1 MKFVHSSL
9 LLFSVVAVL
18 VQGQSVV
25 VSSKAIFTGVDH
37 SDPNASPIDIYRRR
51 NNHATATAS
60 ILETISEQAGFQPK
74 EHGLYTT
81 NDPFLAFKTN
91 VKEFE
96 LFNPMGSQTLH
107 MRVYGGLEE
116 LKKEITGRY
125 FPITRIGREPP
136 SRARLMASALLEQI
150 PSTADQSL
158 SGTWSLAVVALHTED
173 DNYTR
178 VDISWVDVYIHVNED
193 GSVAIPPQ
201 EALLS
206 EESFEVLS
214 GGFLYNAKSLSE
226 AYPKMDLKTV
236 LDNLTTRQ
244 SRGNGTRRLGSGH
257 TCHTESEPPE
267 SRRPQ
272 GLYRLSQLI
281 MDMDA

>member
-1 MKFVHSSL
+1 M
-9 LLFSVVAVL
+9 
-18 VQGQSVV
+18 
-25 VSSKAIFTGVDH
+25 SSKAVFTGVDR

-51 NNHATATAS
+51 DNHATATAS
-60 ILETISEQAGFQPK
+60 ILETLSEQAGFQPK
-74 EHGLYTT
+74 EHGLYSN

-96 LFNPMGSQTLH
+96 FFNHMGSQTLYMSVH
-107 MRVYGGLEE
+107 GGLEE
-116 LKKEITGRY
+116 LKTEITRRY
-125 FPITRIGREPP
+125 SPISRIGREPP
-136 SRARLMASALLEQI
+136 SRAHLMASAFLEQI
-150 PSTADQSL
+150 PSTADQAL

-178 VDISWVDVYIHVNED
+178 VDISSVDVYIHVNED

-201 EALLS
+201 EASLS
-206 EESFEVLS
+206 EDSFEILY
-214 GGFLYNAKSLSE
+214 GGFLHNAESLSE
-226 AYPKMDLKTV
+226 AYPKVDLKTV

-244 SRGNGTRRLGSGH
+244 SRGNGVRRLGSGH
-257 TCHTESEPPE
+257 ACHTESEPTK

>member
-1 MKFVHSSL
+1 
-9 LLFSVVAVL
+9 
-18 VQGQSVV
+18 
-25 VSSKAIFTGVDH
+25 VSSKAVFTGVDR

-51 NNHATATAS
+51 DNHATATAS
-60 ILETISEQAGFQPK
+60 ILETLSEQAGFQPK
-74 EHGLYTT
+74 EHGLYSN

-96 LFNPMGSQTLH
+96 FFNHMGSQTLYMSVH
-107 MRVYGGLEE
+107 GGLEE
-116 LKKEITGRY
+116 LKTEITRRY
-125 FPITRIGREPP
+125 SPISRIGREPP
-136 SRARLMASALLEQI
+136 SRAHLMASAFLEQI
-150 PSTADQSL
+150 PSTADQAL

-178 VDISWVDVYIHVNED
+178 VDISSVDVYIHVNED

-201 EALLS
+201 EASLS
-206 EESFEVLS
+206 EDSFEILY
-214 GGFLYNAKSLSE
+214 GGFLHNAESLSE
-226 AYPKMDLKTV
+226 AYPKVDLKTV

-244 SRGNGTRRLGSGH
+244 SRGNGVRRLGSGH
-257 TCHTESEPPE
+257 ACHTESEPTK